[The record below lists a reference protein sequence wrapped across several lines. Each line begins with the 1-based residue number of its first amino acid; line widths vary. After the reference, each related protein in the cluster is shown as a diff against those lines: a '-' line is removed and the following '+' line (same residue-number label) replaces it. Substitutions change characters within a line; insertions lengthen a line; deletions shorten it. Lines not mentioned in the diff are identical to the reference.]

1 MNNKQV
7 KKLKRLAKIFA
18 ASNNGNVDESF
29 KRLKTV
35 YKENKKNGKTK

>member
-7 KKLKRLAKIFA
+7 KKLKRLAKVFA
-18 ASNNGNVDESF
+18 SANNGNVDESF